1 MPVLASFPEP
11 LAPFVARL
19 EALTEA
25 LTLPEAAREAWW
37 ASFWEPQPLA
47 GRINPL
53 RTAQGEPEPDGEAVT
68 RAAATFALPIRP
80 AFAAGAPLP
89 HPLAAWSFVA
99 EPDARA
105 TLTHSA
111 PFQDGT
117 ITLQSLS
124 SQWAVWLLDPQP
136 GEEVLD
142 LAAAPGGK
150 TALIAAA
157 IANRG
162 RIAAVEAVKPRYF
175 KLRAELARLG
185 VTCAQTYLADGRT
198 IGHKT
203 PQRFAR
209 VLLDAPCSS
218 EARIRFAEP
227 ETWQHWKPRKV
238 REAAR
243 KQLALLR
250 AAWQA
255 LAPGGTLVYSTCSYA
270 PEENEWVVAQLL
282 AEAPEAEVVPPRW
295 SPPCAIP
302 GLTPDAIPAT
312 GSPRRLPDLTPAHAA
327 QLGHTRRVLPAQGFT
342 GFFAAV
348 LFKHHQTL
356 ADDAHA

>member
-1 MPVLASFPEP
+1 MPAWVSFPEP

-19 EALTEA
+19 EALAEA
-25 LTLPEAAREAWW
+25 LVLPEAVRAAWFG
-37 ASFWEPQPLA
+37 SFCAPQPLA

-53 RTAQGEPEPDGEAVT
+53 RAAQRKGAADDAPIAQT
-68 RAAATFALPIRP
+68 AATFALPIRP
-80 AFAAGAPLP
+80 AFAANAPLP

-99 EPDARA
+99 EPQARA

-111 PFQDGT
+111 PFRDGLLT
-117 ITLQSLS
+117 VQSLS

-136 GEEVLD
+136 DTEILD

-162 RIAAVEAVKPRYF
+162 RIAAVEAVKPRFF

-198 IGHKT
+198 IGAKT

-218 EARIRFAEP
+218 EARIRFADP
-227 ETWQHWKPRKV
+227 ETWRHWKPRKV
-238 REAAR
+238 REAAH
-243 KQLALLR
+243 KQKLLLR

-270 PEENEWVVAQLL
+270 PEENEWVVAELL

-295 SPPCAIP
+295 SPPTALP
-302 GLTPDAIPAT
+302 GLTPDAIPSA
-312 GSPRRLPDLTPAHAA
+312 LTPRHPPQLSAERAA
-327 QLGHTRRVLPAQGFT
+327 QLAHTRRVLPRDGFS
-342 GFFAAV
+342 GFFAAR
-348 LFKHHQTL
+348 LFKRR
-356 ADDAHA
+356 